1 MKSLENIVNINEEQL
16 AYDKIIESL
25 IEAKNSNTPIDEGV
39 FKALV
44 GGVAGATIGPNIM
57 KGVCKVLGIDERGTL
72 GNLMTSKLVLTALG
86 AYLGYK
92 N

>member
-1 MKSLENIVNINEEQL
+1 MKSLENIVNINEEQI
-16 AYDKIIESL
+16 AYDKIIEAL
-25 IEAKNSNTPIDEGV
+25 TDAKNNNTPIDEGV
-39 FKALV
+39 FKAII
-44 GGVAGATIGPNIM
+44 GGAAGATVGPTIM

-86 AYLGYK
+86 GYLGYK